1 MKNLVAIMNSSKR
14 STAELTASEYASIS
28 VHSEYGGE
36 VSTEDRA
43 GFQIG
48 GLPVCHS
55 KPENPFARLVTKVNS
70 EHRCP
75 ACGSIIYSRRH
86 RMCGVCSQPLPEE
99 FLFTVFEARQVKALL
114 ETERARHR
122 QWCSRFLGSVK
133 SA

>member
-28 VHSEYGGE
+28 VHSEYAGE
-36 VSTEDRA
+36 VSTDKA
-43 GFQIG
+43 DFQFG
-48 GLPVCHS
+48 GLPGCHS
-55 KPENPFARLVTKVNS
+55 KPQNPFARLVTKANS

-75 ACGSIIYSRRH
+75 ACRSIIYSRRH

-99 FLFTVFEARQVKALL
+99 FLFTAFEARQVKALL

-122 QWCSRFLGSVK
+122 QWCARFLGSMK